1 MSTKKITG
9 NEPIEKTRIDAVKSE
24 KIKIENQLKKLILQ
38 QAKLS
43 EDDAVCRF
51 NEIVS
56 STQSKLIE
64 QYETGML
71 TKGAIRM
78 SL

>member
-1 MSTKKITG
+1 M
-9 NEPIEKTRIDAVKSE
+9 ERTRIDAVKTE

-43 EDDAVCRF
+43 DDDAVCRL
-51 NEIVS
+51 NDVVS
-56 STQSKLIE
+56 STQTRLIE

-71 TKGAIRM
+71 TKGAIRVT
-78 SL
+78 L

>member
-1 MSTKKITG
+1 M
-9 NEPIEKTRIDAVKSE
+9 ERTRIDAVKTE

-43 EDDAVCRF
+43 DDDAVCRL
-51 NEIVS
+51 NEVVL
-56 STQSKLIE
+56 STQTKLIE

-71 TKGAIRM
+71 TKGAIRVT
-78 SL
+78 L